1 MTQSTMG
8 PVTELVRIVRLA
20 VNGHGVAD
28 LPGPPNGHGGS
39 PSMVG
44 IGHHFEVHVRC
55 RGDLGK
61 RTGYIVNIKV
71 IDEAVRTHALPIL
84 QDACRAGNDA
94 QPAAVVRQ
102 IHDAISGACPATIAA
117 VSLHLSPYYCIEVET
132 NRPSQVLVRQRF
144 EFAASHRL
152 HVEHLSD
159 EENRALFGKC
169 NNPCGHGHNYVVE
182 PCIACDVDSKGGCSL
197 TLVDLERLTSEHVI
211 EPFDHR
217 NLNEEIEE
225 FGPGGVN
232 PTVEN
237 IAMACFKRLADPIKN
252 LGDHACLRSVTVW
265 ESDRTAATYPAS

>member
-1 MTQSTMG
+1 ME

-20 VNGHGVAD
+20 VNSDGAAD
-28 LPGPPNGHGGS
+28 LSAPSNGHGGS
-39 PSMVG
+39 PAMVG
-44 IGHHFEVHVRC
+44 IGHHIEVHVRC
-55 RGDLGK
+55 RGVLDD

-84 QDACRAGNDA
+84 RDACRAGNDA
-94 QPAAVVRQ
+94 QPLAVVRQ
-102 IHDAISGACPATIAA
+102 IHDAVCAACPATVAA
-117 VSLHLSPYYCIEVET
+117 VSLHLSPYYSVEVET
-132 NRPSQVLVRQRF
+132 KRPTQVLLRQRF

-159 EENRALFGKC
+159 DENRALFGKC

-182 PCIACDVDSKGGCSL
+182 PCVVCDVDGNGGGSL
-197 TLVDLERLTSEHVI
+197 TLGDLERLTSEHVI

-217 NLNEEIEE
+217 NLNQEIDE
-225 FGPGGVN
+225 FGPDGVN

-237 IAMACFKRLADPIKN
+237 IAMACFKRLAEPIKS
-252 LGDHACLRSVTVW
+252 LGDHARLRSVTVW